1 MGIGLR
7 LCALAAAAVAAGATA
22 TAVSGAVWTAPPTL
36 PARTGP
42 VAPVQIVPI
51 ESGGE
56 DFGDEDLERSHCPGD
71 DFGDHAGDNFGDN
84 FGDCY
89 WCCG

>member
-7 LCALAAAAVAAGATA
+7 LCGLAAAAVAAGATA
-22 TAVSGAVWTAPPTL
+22 TAVSGAVWTAPPRL
-36 PARTGP
+36 PATTTP
-42 VAPVQIVPI
+42 VAPVQAVPTQH
-51 ESGGE
+51 GGGVIW
-56 DFGDEDLERSHCPGD
+56 DGDHDRSHCPGD
-71 DFGDHAGDNFGDN
+71 DFGDHIGGSFGDN